1 MSSPKR
7 EPQGKGIARPA
18 IMQSKRED
26 KLDFSSKCSVE
37 CVTTAL
43 PAFKQETS
51 LFHHTLTNRALS
63 PPQYD
68 PSLLKLPQLVSKVGV
83 EPAVRES
90 VWKKGPRLMV
100 SALSADIPVKAV
112 QHIVSKFDFDHEKPI
127 MPQERT
133 KTRNKCRPKSKPLT
147 GTEVV
152 EILAKKKHRGEYD
165 FYDLKA
171 SEDGPYR
178 PYDLH
183 VVPSSAAGTDYYTF
197 TPASVI
203 HVQDGCCVE
212 LWTLTEWY
220 RESVLWRV
228 LRDIPF
234 FRDDLLRKT
243 FKRWHRNYLTILIL
257 IFLRLIEEL
266 KQINWLPQDD
276 SRTYTLLD
284 FQTALLEKNQAAQ
297 VSLDSFLDCRAVIL
311 NMVKDKSYQARQEL
325 QRKVE
330 HSKLNHGRQSIYL
343 HHTYLRNLQK
353 ELSQAER
360 ALQQLENLAALADCM
375 TIQNLVTI
383 SKQEVTTFLN
393 NVLKREQEQQGGLFQ
408 AEIVFGVDGQ
418 LTVFPPLH
426 LFQEV
431 LFGAVLS
438 VVDSVLLVFDSW
450 SLSYDAKGQMLKSST
465 FISGVEDL
473 ASRAC
478 NIMTTGTTDSG
489 CAGPSRVVSQKECN
503 MSPQTIVPVKMN
515 SLRIEA
521 QRVRGYYHSLSRRQ
535 LEWNLKLHIGTEEI
549 QNELTKITQEAI
561 AEVHQL
567 CESHSW
573 LIDVLVFTS
582 QWGSTALEALQGG
595 SSMKYEEQ
603 IKKLHFWMDRV
614 HSMPSSFTTLNK
626 LFTVKISNIQDK
638 MGSLLSTIDEDVLN
652 LLSEDL
658 HSRSKNLA
666 SELKRAVEVM
676 KSEPNNFDDFTIFTN
691 MVKHSER
698 TSDDMKQ
705 RLEDLH
711 SLQQAVWRNYTHI
724 VTSDGMLFLKQMDDL
739 WNQFVPLLKQAADIE
754 TQQLPSRINTL
765 DSNVSSLTNTVHN
778 LVSRATSGAYLEP
791 DQNAKEMLVQLNAL
805 CIQLNITAEQLKDQS
820 RASESLRGHPLD
832 LTFVTEAQQNIG
844 ARKGLWELMNVSS
857 TQIQEWKLLR
867 FSKFVVAKA
876 QHKASEWLQQ
886 AEAFARVIPSHDA
899 VLQKTLQILQ
909 GFDQL
914 LPVLSKLC
922 SPTLKHKH
930 WRNISKGISLLY
942 DPELK
947 LTLADLMSKELQ
959 EHQNEINK
967 IYLDAKAEADMDQT
981 FQTLQSHWKG
991 AAFCHSRFIIA
1002 VQQQHYPQL
1011 GDAKGVNTFPSHD
1024 SPRNALKHHIR
1035 DGGTFTIVG
1044 LEILLA
1050 QTKESVLI
1058 LSEMLHSPHVAEFQE
1073 VDHWLL
1079 LLQELD
1085 ELLDLFGRY
1094 QQKWIFLSKTFKE
1107 AFVDIKN
1114 SEIQEKFHPVDKM
1127 FQEIIQIT
1135 VDEPHVLRFVQLTK
1149 TKETSQSFQG
1159 QSLCA
1164 VFLNGLITMED
1175 ISNQLLYVLESPRS
1189 QFPRL
1194 YFLSDEE
1201 VMKLLSLQLPG
1212 PSSLLPLVQKC
1223 FRGVR
1228 WLDIQGE
1235 GDVSHKHGLTDL
1247 CNEFMRV
1254 CGVYGA
1260 FREHVPF
1267 LCPLESNLNPVAW
1280 LGLFDQMLYQAI
1292 KQTILKCLAVQQ
1304 CSGLEQLEDTT
1315 DLIGNNKS
1323 NNLEVAHEPPSLLQL
1338 ISHYPLQCLL
1348 VAEEVLWCSMIQKS
1362 FYSSTKSTWAP
1373 IKSQNIAKLHYLC
1386 QVIKDHSANSN
1397 DKRIII
1403 ALRALVMLTMKHSQQ
1418 TDGLVEVE
1426 GELESSFEWHKL
1438 LKYHLSSSNNQTP
1451 SDIFTPQEDLA
1462 YKDQDVYVDIL
1473 CTQLQYGYEYIG
1485 PENWTMVTTPSTEQA
1500 YMGIVFALSTYKS
1513 AFISGPH
1520 MSGKQHTAVQ
1530 LGYALGRQV
1539 VSMECCSKTVS
1550 SMVSQML
1557 LGALQ
1562 TGAWLVL
1569 DSVDSM
1575 GQGSLSVLGQHLTD
1589 IHQHFSAV
1597 QRHVQ
1602 QEGHEPLLDVECKI
1616 PWKNKLNYGCITIA
1630 ANGYSTEVP
1639 ENLRVATRPVSLM
1652 QPNYR
1657 IISEVMLVSLGFSEA
1672 ATISRCLVSLFSL
1685 AKDSHCLPDF
1695 VCGHQT
1701 SWLVLLKNVIT
1712 ASGTHL
1718 HHNCHLEGTDRD
1730 TFYRQSWRGSATT
1743 LKPLETSQGHYSLHF
1758 KSVNQ
1763 SDAFKNAELE
1773 EQAVI
1778 KGVLSAM
1785 QFTVSDS
1792 KRASQFLKIF
1802 EEIFPKAGYFSSLQK
1817 SEEREQN
1824 VLTNA
1829 VKEELQQRRFYAE
1842 RQMLQNVLI
1851 LYQALK
1857 LSNVI
1862 VLIGPAGSGKTTLY
1876 QVLASALQKL
1886 AKTIEADFNEDDN
1899 YSSCPCW
1906 STINT
1911 EVLFPNS
1918 FSHEEFFGSTCDL
1931 YKSWCDGAFT
1941 KALRHSKQHEHSPMA
1956 SSKSKNKTV
1965 QIIKR
1970 VKWIVLDGDP
1980 LGKPSWLDCLTTLC
1994 DLEGPFLWLSSG
2006 EKVQPLRAEL
2016 KILAEIINLGEASP
2030 SLVTHC
2036 NLVYVSGENMWRA
2049 VWKTEMDVLSREQNL
2064 DKITLKM
2071 WRHLAE
2077 DLFSDT
2083 VMFLRH
2089 KTLSPV
2095 MACDGCEGIQSSRIT
2110 DGLQEVMSFIRILHA
2125 LLEHFRKGAGLKNS
2139 SRQTETT
2146 VLKPSCADFIAPST
2160 QWGLGAR
2167 NVFVVAY
2174 IWGFGGHL
2182 HPRHWTQFDLFAREA
2197 LHKSLCKVETP
2208 PEGTVFEHFFEFY
2221 EEIGETN
2228 SFINPTKHMSLQLS
2242 FTYVPQYEKHAYL
2255 LEILLDAHQPALL
2268 VGESGSGKTILC
2280 KSLLSQGRPHKHL
2293 PASPCLQTSDL
2304 CKIFKGMGYQNTQP
2318 ENIGDALKQPNLLLF
2333 IDDLHEA
2340 PFDACGKTSMTLEIL
2355 RQSISRGRVLN
2366 SDGYHLKLLQT
2377 RGINYLGTCSAPYV
2391 GNRNCIQISPR
2402 LYRLFT
2408 ILALPSMTLE
2418 ILFSIHSSK
2427 LQPWLK
2433 EIKPV
2438 QRVADMANCIITS
2451 TLNVYVAVL
2460 ENFTTASCSLNV
2472 LFSLHDIRK
2481 VFQGM
2486 CLWRPMLD
2494 TQQTVLKMSCLGVR
2508 TFSSTE
2514 KTACLPAVL
2523 SLAALELNIARLWM
2537 HECLRT
2543 FGDRLASVEAC
2554 KKLVSIIAE
2563 VSEKNFGTK
2572 LSTQYQTTPAD
2583 ISSPN
2588 DQSTVTNTHNLNQ
2601 HLLSTPCQ
2609 LEKNALPV
2617 LGLADIESVQTERVE
2632 SYVSKSNSSL
2642 NCSECDEDASLYKKN
2657 KLKDDEIVEREPVTS
2672 ECKYESVSESLC
2684 SQSPSGEEKDVSKLA
2699 SQKELSTQHVPLTT
2713 CEINTPKILIELLQE
2728 CASSIQNV
2736 VFSPELCGQL
2746 NNKLQHHSFKRNSMY
2761 QERDVDVLIDQLVH
2775 AIKSRDENI
2784 EEKSDNNYY
2793 SPTWAVHHQNVYQL
2807 VRILRAFLIPGGH
2820 GALFGTA
2827 KKTGRKSIIRQAVA
2841 LAGYQLIEVH
2851 PGNEAKLR
2859 EMLKEVGNQIAGNGG
2874 SLALLVH
2881 EDTSQ
2886 AVKEELLLMMANG
2899 TLPGLYSDEEVKN
2912 VTLWMKTQG
2921 MKNSQQLLKDDQ
2933 ALEMYFK
2940 SIKRNMHV
2948 FLLYPLLLDKSER
2961 QSGNSLVSEKHISKA
2976 LNLCCCVEVYQPWT
2990 TEALVES
2997 AFGLCVCVPLV
3008 AKDNLVASI
3017 SKAMAGIHL
3026 SATKYAVT
3034 LLNFHPFSPRS
3045 YTELMVQFFCHCQ
3058 HLFEQNR
3065 FQDNQLAKVL
3075 ASVKE
3080 MSDTAARHTQV
3091 VLCFRA
3097 KCEEKQKCLDQ
3108 LQMSIDLAQK
3118 SWEQTRHHSLQ
3129 EENYLSQLEGQ
3140 LLQVQR
3146 QIQDAFKQV
3155 SPLYQLAVEVLQSLN
3170 YSDFEEVR
3178 NYRAPPEIV
3187 VRVMDIIC
3195 ILFNHPCGWESC
3207 KQLLRRSSFFQELE
3221 FFDCSKLSDEM
3232 IQTLGQFVQ
3241 EPSFQPSC
3249 VRDVSQA
3256 CESLCHWVRAVYQY
3270 ACVQCRMA
3278 PKKAQKH
3285 DLDVLMKE
3293 SLARLRDARLK
3304 EELAREGLEDLQR
3317 QQELNRH
3324 DMELLEAQLSTAE
3337 AHERKTS
3344 AALKMVECHIEDW
3357 TLAKKEEKLSN
3368 HNIPGDALLLAG
3380 TVTYLGPFGPDIR
3393 QELLQKWYKLGLTG
3407 EINIKSEDPRMTIF
3421 NVVPL
3426 TASENYVPIPVSKT
3440 FQIALNRALGLD
3452 LHLIQGDYSDLVRN
3466 VLIWGHRVPC
3476 VQSWPLLAD
3485 VPQHEELTSKTLF
3498 SSGQYYNKEK
3508 CKKKV
3513 LTVAA
3518 DDPELLDKLNHGAE
3532 EGLRVLVTHIERA
3545 LQDLKT
3551 LEVFVHLAGRQSFDQ
3566 SRPVK
3571 AAHSDFHLF
3580 MSTSLS
3586 VRDLVNEIHPSFL
3599 DDVQIIDLSLST
3611 TEVKDLILAE
3621 LMQSECSKLWT
3632 LHCQVQTEK
3641 QMLQHNLCQ
3650 NKVSL
3655 IEYILNTSTPLLL
3668 DPKFLPHV
3676 NTCQSVS
3683 LGLETKIKKLTKEID
3698 HHKSLM
3704 ADFYRV
3710 AELTTAI
3717 YNALQDVVQL
3727 SPCYLFTLRSFLLTI
3742 RSALAQKS
3750 PDMRFHGE
3758 MVPSAV
3764 IAEITQ
3770 RIVSNF
3776 FSLYKSCLLQSHAA
3790 LLRLMVSV
3798 ALIVHHEGCSDAERV
3813 TFLRGLSDLKFH
3825 EPFLALSTQSIP
3837 ELPSWIQTCTQ
3848 ADIYLLETIAP
3859 FRGLV
3864 SSLVNSSKLWQ
3875 EYLHFPSSTVTG
3887 PVPCQSH
3894 SHLSTI
3900 QRAILWKT
3908 LCPHW
3913 LAAVEDDLAACLQGS
3928 MLHSDVTEGPPMG
3941 SPEALSNLLSK
3952 HEGPVVVHLPD
3963 KNETAPIRIHP
3974 LHLIKQVAQ
3983 YQAEKKGVNVNV
3995 ISFGT
4000 GCHGDA
4006 VLSSLDSAVQ
4016 NGHWLVLNNCHLL
4029 DGWDVRVV
4037 NELTEIVS
4045 YTTKDLEANGG
4056 SFRNGRSVVKIVH
4069 PCFRLWLIT
4078 KGDKPQSVPAVVRIS
4093 ALQLV
4098 WDSSWDL
4105 KDELLSSTRLTLSA
4119 ALSFSPGHSMDT
4131 VRPLLQCAIL
4141 HSVLMQRQTFKHL
4154 GQGQLYFWT
4163 QEDLLALIDAHV
4175 RIAKHCSD
4183 PTGALEYIAGYLVY
4197 GSHVSDHADLA
4208 AVQSIVRVCLG
4219 QPSTLW
4225 GRGPHILSDIISFT
4239 GRFDAGSLLEGLR
4252 HRIQSITCG
4261 TDPLILGFSPSMA
4274 GDMVILKSHTL
4285 NILLYQLQSIYGDVI
4300 GSHGPLVMQPQQLED
4315 YKLVRERLL
4324 TLQVKLRQ
4332 RDNSIGVGMESAYL
4346 GPLHCFFLAEWER
4359 LSKLVS
4365 SLLLKNFK
4373 PIKNNIIGSNPAYL
4387 TSSALSRLETQAEL
4401 LRSYLWEES
4410 TSISPHAYQL
4420 AAFLNPQGF
4429 LAALI
4434 RDAAHIQQKDISL
4447 FCMHFKVLGD
4457 TVTPSSSPQSGV
4469 YLSGLELQGALW
4481 DPGLEVLEDTLSPES
4496 THFPALW
4503 VSVEKGE
4510 DDRSSSINSP
4520 HFNSSSLPL
4529 YYCPLY
4535 VNRQT
4540 TDGDHCL
4547 SADNIITHVP
4557 LSTKLD
4563 PVLCTMRRVRLTST
4577 LLQYPQ

>member
-7 EPQGKGIARPA
+7 ESQRKGSTRPA
-18 IMQSKRED
+18 ITQSKRED
-26 KLDFSSKCSVE
+26 KLDFSSKCSLE
-37 CVTTAL
+37 CVATAL
-43 PAFKQETS
+43 PAFKQKTS

-63 PPQYD
+63 PLQYD
-68 PSLLKLPQLVSKVGV
+68 LSLLKLPQLVSKVGV
-83 EPAVRES
+83 ELAVRES
-90 VWKKGPRLMV
+90 VWKEGPRLMV
-100 SALSADIPVKAV
+100 SALSADIPVKAM
-112 QHIVSKFDFDHEKPI
+112 QHSVRKFDFDHEKPTV
-127 MPQERT
+127 PQERT
-133 KTRNKCRPKSKPLT
+133 KTRKKCRPKSKPLS

-152 EILAKKKHRGEYD
+152 EILAKKKHLGEYD

-197 TPASVI
+197 TPATVI

-243 FKRWHRNYLTILIL
+243 FKRIDFLPSQLLIAVPQFRDTL
-257 IFLRLIEEL
+257 LHLSRLIEEL

-276 SRTYTLLD
+276 SRTYTLLE

-311 NMVKDKSYQARQEL
+311 NMVKDKSYQAYQEL

-383 SKQEVTTFLN
+383 SKQEVTAFLN
-393 NVLKREQEQQGGLFQ
+393 NVLKREQEQQGSLFQ

-450 SLSYDAKGQMLKSST
+450 SLSFDSKVQLLKSSM

-473 ASRAC
+473 TSRAC
-478 NIMTTGTTDSG
+478 TSMTTGTTDSG
-489 CAGPSRVVSQKECN
+489 FEVAGPSRVASQKECN

-549 QNELTKITQEAI
+549 QNEQTKITQEAI

-573 LIDVLVFTS
+573 LIDVLVFTN

-595 SSMKYEEQ
+595 SSLKYEEQ

-614 HSMPSSFTTLNK
+614 HNMPSSFTTSNK
-626 LFTVKISNIQDK
+626 LFTVKISNIQDE
-638 MGSLLSTIDEDVLN
+638 MGSLLSTIDEDVLK

-658 HSRSKNLA
+658 HSRSKNLT

-676 KSEPNNFDDFTIFTN
+676 KSEPNNFDDFTVFSN

-711 SLQQAVWRNYTHI
+711 SLQQAVQRNYTHI

-739 WNQFVPLLKQAADIE
+739 WNQFIPLLKQAADIE
-754 TQQLPSRINTL
+754 TQQLPSRLNTL
-765 DSNVSSLTNTVHN
+765 DSNFSSLANKIHN
-778 LVSRATSGAYLEP
+778 LVSRATSGAYLDP

-805 CIQLNITAEQLKDQS
+805 CIQFNITAEQLKDQS

-832 LTFVTEAQQNIG
+832 LTFVTEAQQNIE
-844 ARKGLWELMNVSS
+844 ARKGLWELMSVSS

-876 QHKASEWLQQ
+876 QCKASEWLQQ

-942 DPELK
+942 EPELK

-967 IYLDAKAEADMDQT
+967 IYLDAKTEADMDQT

-991 AAFCHSRFIIA
+991 AVFRHARFIIA
-1002 VQQQHYPQL
+1002 VQQQHHPQL
-1011 GDAKGVNTFPSHD
+1011 GDAKGENTFPSHD
-1024 SPRNALKHHIR
+1024 SPHNALKHHIM

-1044 LEILLA
+1044 LEILMA
-1050 QTKESVLI
+1050 QTKESVSI
-1058 LSEMLHSPHVAEFQE
+1058 LSEMLHSPLVAEFQE

-1094 QQKWIFLSKTFKE
+1094 QQKWIFLSKMFKE
-1107 AFVDIKN
+1107 AFVDIQK
-1114 SEIQEKFHPVDKM
+1114 SEMQEKFHPVDKM
-1127 FQEIIQIT
+1127 FREIIQIT
-1135 VDEPHVLRFVQLTK
+1135 VDEPHVLRFVQLMK
-1149 TKETSQSFQG
+1149 TKETSHSFQG

-1164 VFLNGLITMED
+1164 VFLNGLITMEE
-1175 ISNQLLYVLESPRS
+1175 ISNQLRYVLESTRS

-1194 YFLSDEE
+1194 YFLNDEE

-1235 GDVSHKHGLTDL
+1235 GDVSHKHDLTDL
-1247 CNEFMRV
+1247 CNELMRV

-1260 FREHVPF
+1260 FKEHVPF

-1280 LGLFDQMLYQAI
+1280 LGLFDQKLYQAM

-1304 CSGLEQLEDTT
+1304 CSRLEHLEDTT

-1323 NNLEVAHEPPSLLQL
+1323 NNLEVVHEPPSLLQL

-1348 VAEEVLWCSMIQKS
+1348 VVEEVLWCSMVQKS
-1362 FYSSTKSTWAP
+1362 FYGSAKSTWAP
-1373 IKSQNIAKLHYLC
+1373 IKSQNIAKLRYLC
-1386 QVIKDHSANSN
+1386 QVIKDHSANSK

-1418 TDGLVEVE
+1418 TDGLVEVK

-1438 LKYHLSSSNNQTP
+1438 LKYHLSPSNNQTP
-1451 SDIFTPQEDLA
+1451 SDIFTSQEDLA
-1462 YKDQDVYVDIL
+1462 CKDQDVYVDIL

-1500 YMGIVFALSTYKS
+1500 YMGIIFALSTYKS

-1539 VSMECCSKTVS
+1539 VSMECCSKTGSSVVS
-1550 SMVSQML
+1550 RML

-1589 IHQHFSAV
+1589 IHQHLAVV
-1597 QRHVQ
+1597 QRHAQ
-1602 QEGHEPLLDVECKI
+1602 QEGHEPLLDVFSKLSSSVSKCSSREFLKKHSNTGNKVECQTAG
-1616 PWKNKLNYGCITIA
+1616 KNKLNYGCITIA

-1652 QPNYR
+1652 QPHYR
-1657 IISEVMLVSLGFSEA
+1657 IIAEVMLVSLGFSEA

-1701 SWLVLLKNVIT
+1701 SWLVLLRNVIT

-1718 HHNCHLEGTDRD
+1718 HHNSHLEETDRGE
-1730 TFYRQSWRGSATT
+1730 FSRQSWTGSVTT

-1758 KSVNQ
+1758 KSVDQ
-1763 SDAFKNAELE
+1763 SDAFINAELE

-1792 KRASQFLKIF
+1792 KRASQFLTIF
-1802 EEIFPKAGYFSSLQK
+1802 EEIFPEARYFSSLQK

-1829 VKEELQQRRFYAE
+1829 VKEELQQRQFYAE

-1857 LSNVI
+1857 LSNVV

-1876 QVLASALQKL
+1876 QALAGALQKL
-1886 AKTIEADFNEDDN
+1886 AKAIAADFIEDDH

-1906 STINT
+1906 TTVNT
-1911 EVLFPNS
+1911 EILFPNS

-1941 KALRHSKQHEHSPMA
+1941 KALRHSKQHELSPMA
-1956 SSKSKNKTV
+1956 SCKSKNKTV
-1965 QIIKR
+1965 QMIKR

-1980 LGKPSWLDCLTTLC
+1980 LGKPSWLDSLTTLC
-1994 DLEGPFLWLSSG
+1994 DLESPFLWLSSG

-2049 VWKTEMDVLSREQNL
+2049 VWKSEMDVLSRVHNL
-2064 DKITLKM
+2064 DKIIRKM

-2095 MACDGCEGIQSSRIT
+2095 MACDGY
-2110 DGLQEVMSFIRILHA
+2110 GLQEVMSFIRILHA
-2125 LLEHFRKGAGLKNS
+2125 LLEHFGKGAGLKYT

-2146 VLKPSCADFIAPST
+2146 VLKPSCADFMAPST
-2160 QWGLGAR
+2160 QWGLRAR

-2197 LHKSLCKVETP
+2197 LYKSLCKVETP
-2208 PEGTVFEHFFEFY
+2208 PEGTVFEHFFEFN
-2221 EEIGETN
+2221 EEIGETTN
-2228 SFINPTKHMSLQLS
+2228 FISPTKHKSLQLS

-2255 LEILLDAHQPALL
+2255 LEMLLDAHQPALL

-2280 KSLLSQGRPHKHL
+2280 KSLISQGRPHKHL
-2293 PASPCLQTSDL
+2293 PASPCLQPSDL
-2304 CKIFKGMGYQNTQP
+2304 CKILKGMGYQNTQP

-2355 RQSISRGRVLN
+2355 RQSILRGRVLT
-2366 SDGYHLKLLQT
+2366 SDGTHLKLLQT
-2377 RGINYLGTCSAPYV
+2377 RGINYLGTCSAPNV
-2391 GNRNCIQISPR
+2391 GNSNCNQISPR
-2402 LYRLFT
+2402 LSRLFT

-2418 ILFSIHSSK
+2418 ILFSIYSSK

-2433 EIKPV
+2433 EIQPV

-2460 ENFTTASCSLNV
+2460 EHFTTASHSLN
-2472 LFSLHDIRK
+2472 LMFSLHDIRK

-2494 TQQTVLKMSCLGVR
+2494 AQPTLLKMSCLGVR
-2508 TFSSTE
+2508 SFSSTE
-2514 KTACLPAVL
+2514 KTVCLPAVL
-2523 SLAALELNIARLWM
+2523 SIAALELNIARLWM

-2543 FGDRLASVEAC
+2543 FGDRLASIEAC

-2563 VSEKNFGTK
+2563 VSEKNFCTK
-2572 LSTQYQTTPAD
+2572 LSTRYQISPAD

-2588 DQSTVTNTHNLNQ
+2588 GQSTVTNTHNLNQ
-2601 HLLSTPCQ
+2601 HLLSSPCQ

-2617 LGLADIESVQTERVE
+2617 LGLADIESEQTERVE

-2642 NCSECDEDASLYKKN
+2642 NGSEGDENASLYKKN
-2657 KLKDDEIVEREPVTS
+2657 KLKDEEIKREPATS
-2672 ECKYESVSESLC
+2672 ECKYESVSKSLC
-2684 SQSPSGEEKDVSKLA
+2684 SQSPSGEEKHVSKLA

-2713 CEINTPKILIELLQE
+2713 CEINTPKIFIELLQE

-2746 NNKLQHHSFKRNSMY
+2746 NNKLQHHNFKRNSMY

-2775 AIKSRDENI
+2775 AIKSREENK
-2784 EEKSDNNYY
+2784 EEKSDNSYY
-2793 SPTWAVHHQNVYQL
+2793 SPTWVVHHQNVCQL
-2807 VRILRAFLIPGGH
+2807 VRILRALLIPGGH

-2827 KKTGRKSIIRQAVA
+2827 KKTGRKTIVRQAAA

-2851 PGNEAKLR
+2851 PGNEAKLW
-2859 EMLKEVGNQIAGNGG
+2859 EMLKEVGTRIAVNGG

-2886 AVKEELLLMMANG
+2886 AVKEELLLIMANG

-2912 VTLWMKTQG
+2912 VTLRMKTQG
-2921 MKNSQQLLKDDQ
+2921 MKNTQRLLKDDQ

-2948 FLLYPLLLDKSER
+2948 FLLYPLLWDKSER
-2961 QSGNSLVSEKHISKA
+2961 QSGKSLVSEKHISKA

-2997 AFGLCVCVPLV
+2997 ALYNLRTSHQIPETDI
-3008 AKDNLVASI
+3008 AKDSLVASI

-3034 LLNFHPFSPRS
+3034 LLNFQPFSPRS

-3065 FQDNQLAKVL
+3065 FQDNRLAKVL

-3080 MSDTAARHTQV
+3080 MSDTATRHTQV
-3091 VLCFRA
+3091 VLSFRA

-3108 LQMSIDLAQK
+3108 LQRSVDMAQK
-3118 SWEQTRHHSLQ
+3118 SWEQTRHHSMQ
-3129 EENYLSQLEGQ
+3129 EENYLSQLEDQ
-3140 LLQVQR
+3140 LLQVQQ

-3155 SPLYQLAVEVLQSLN
+3155 SPLYQAAVEVLRTLSH
-3170 YSDFEEVR
+3170 SDLEEVR
-3178 NYRAPPEIV
+3178 NYRAPPDIV

-3195 ILFNHPCGWESC
+3195 ILFNQPCGWANS

-3232 IQTLGQFVQ
+3232 IQTLGQFVHA
-3241 EPSFQPSC
+3241 PSFQPSY

-3270 ACVQCRMA
+3270 ACVQCRMV

-3293 SLARLRDARLK
+3293 SLARLRDARLQ
-3304 EELAREGLEDLQR
+3304 EESARERLEDLER
-3317 QQELNRH
+3317 QQEFNRH
-3324 DMELLEAQLSTAE
+3324 DMELLKAQLSTAE
-3337 AHERKTS
+3337 AHERESS
-3344 AALKMVECHIEDW
+3344 AALKLVEHHTEDW
-3357 TLAKKEEKLSN
+3357 TLARKEEKLNN
-3368 HNIPGDALLLAG
+3368 HNIPGDALLLAA

-3393 QELLQKWYKLGLTG
+3393 QELLQKWYKLCLTG
-3407 EINIKSEDPRMTIF
+3407 EINIKSEDPRITIF

-3426 TASENYVPIPVSKT
+3426 TASENYVPIPVKFIFSLCNVT
-3440 FQIALNRALGLD
+3440 
-3452 LHLIQGDYSDLVRN
+3452 GD
-3466 VLIWGHRVPC
+3466 
-3476 VQSWPLLAD
+3476 
-3485 VPQHEELTSKTLF
+3485 E
-3498 SSGQYYNKEK
+3498 EK
-3508 CKKKV
+3508 CHKKG

-3545 LQDLKT
+3545 LQDLKF
-3551 LEVFVHLAGRQSFDQ
+3551 LEVFVQLAGRQPLDQ
-3566 SRPVK
+3566 SHPVK

-3580 MSTSLS
+3580 MSTSLP

-3641 QMLQHNLCQ
+3641 QTLQHNLCQ

-3655 IEYILNTSTPLLL
+3655 IEYILNNSTPLLL
-3668 DPKFLPHV
+3668 DPEFLPHV
-3676 NTCQSVS
+3676 DTCQSVS
-3683 LGLETKIKKLTKEID
+3683 LGLKTKIKKLTQEID
-3698 HHKSLM
+3698 RHKSLM
-3704 ADFYRV
+3704 ADFYGV

-3727 SPCYLFTLRSFLLTI
+3727 SPCYLFTLHSFLLTL

-3764 IAEITQ
+3764 ITEITQ
-3770 RIVSNF
+3770 RIVSHF
-3776 FSLYKSCLLQSHAA
+3776 VSQYKSCLFQSHSA

-3798 ALIVHHEGCSDAERV
+3798 ALIVHNEGCSDAERV
-3813 TFLRGLSDLKFH
+3813 TFLRGLSDLKFP
-3825 EPFLALSTQSIP
+3825 ERFLALSTQSIP
-3837 ELPSWIQTCTQ
+3837 ELPSWIQTHTQ
-3848 ADIYLLETIAP
+3848 DDIYLLETIAP

-3864 SSLVNSSKLWQ
+3864 SSLVNSSKLWK
-3875 EYLHFPSSTVTG
+3875 EYLHFPSSTVIG

-3894 SHLSTI
+3894 SHLSTM

-3913 LAAVEDDLAACLQGS
+3913 LAAVEEDLAACVQGS
-3928 MLHSDVTEGPPMG
+3928 MLHSVVAEGPPIG

-3963 KNETAPIRIHP
+3963 KNEATPVRIHP

-3983 YQAEKKGVNVNV
+3983 YQAEKKGVNVNF
-3995 ISFGT
+3995 ISFGN
-4000 GCHGDA
+4000 GCHGDT
-4006 VLSSLDSAVQ
+4006 VLSSLDSAIQ

-4029 DGWDVRVV
+4029 DCWDVRVV
-4037 NELTEIVS
+4037 NELTQIVS
-4045 YTTKDLEANGG
+4045 YTTKGNLTDLEANGG
-4056 SFRNGRSVVKIVH
+4056 PFRDGRSVVKFVH

-4078 KGDKPQSVPAVVRIS
+4078 KGDNPQSVPVAVRIS
-4093 ALQLV
+4093 AFHLV
-4098 WDSSWDL
+4098 WDSSLDL
-4105 KDELLSSTRLTLSA
+4105 KDELWSSARLTLSA
-4119 ALSFSPGHSMDT
+4119 ALSFSSPGHSKDT

-4141 HSVLMQRQTFKHL
+4141 HSVLLQRQTFKHL

-4183 PTGALEYIAGYLVY
+4183 PTGALEYIAGHLVY

-4208 AVQSIVRVCLG
+4208 AVRSVVRVCLG

-4239 GRFDAGSLLEGLR
+4239 GRFDAGCLLKGLR
-4252 HRIQSITCG
+4252 RRIQSITSG

-4274 GDMVILKSHTL
+4274 GDMVRLKSHTL
-4285 NILLYQLQSIYGDVI
+4285 NILLYQSQSIYGDVI
-4300 GSHGPLVMQPQQLED
+4300 GGHGSPVMQPQQLED
-4315 YKLVRERLL
+4315 YKQAWERLL
-4324 TLQVKLRQ
+4324 TLQDKLRQ
-4332 RDNSIGVGMESAYL
+4332 RDNSIGVGMESAFL
-4346 GPLHCFFLAEWER
+4346 GPLHCFFLAEWEC
-4359 LSKLVS
+4359 LGKLVS
-4365 SLLLKNFK
+4365 SLLLENFK
-4373 PIKNNIIGSNPAYL
+4373 PIKNNIIGSTPAYL

-4457 TVTPSSSPQSGV
+4457 TVTPSSSPQCGV
-4469 YLSGLELQGALW
+4469 CLSGLELQGALW
-4481 DPGLEVLEDTLSPES
+4481 NPGLEVLEDTLSPES

-4503 VSVEKGE
+4503 VSAEKGE
-4510 DDRSSSINSP
+4510 GDRSSSINSP

-4535 VNRQT
+4535 VNRQI

-4557 LSTKLD
+4557 LATKLD

-4577 LLQYPQ
+4577 LL